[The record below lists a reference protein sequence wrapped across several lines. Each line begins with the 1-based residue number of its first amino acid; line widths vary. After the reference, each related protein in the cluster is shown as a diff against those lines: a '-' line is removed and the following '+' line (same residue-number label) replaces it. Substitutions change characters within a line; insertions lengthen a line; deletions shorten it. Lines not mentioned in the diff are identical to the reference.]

1 MRRTVRAYNP
11 FEMKLSN
18 ENTTPTRKPAE
29 LLREVFL
36 TRKERNPAY
45 SQAAFARDLGTSVAL
60 LSRVMSDQRPMSL
73 KFGLQVTTALGLSE
87 QESNALLYSILK
99 NSSKKAKISARV
111 RHRLENDFN
120 SQSDSNGP
128 VYTTVEIERFKAM
141 SQWYH
146 LAILNL
152 TTVEGFDPSPRWIAR
167 ALGISNAEAAGAS
180 ERLVALGLLNE
191 TEGTLNRTK
200 EHFYIKTQKS
210 EGAMRKFHSQM
221 IEKAS
226 NELTNADDE
235 QFKRRLINSI
245 TFSCGPEHI
254 EAIKDRINRCQ
265 DEILALVGTGKKTSV
280 YQMNAQ
286 FFPLSQSKPS
296 GEKP

>member
-1 MRRTVRAYNP
+1 
-11 FEMKLSN
+11 MKPSN
-18 ENTTPTRKPAE
+18 ETITPVRKPAE
-29 LLREVFL
+29 FLREIFL

-45 SQAAFARDLGTSVAL
+45 SQSAFARDLGISVAI
-60 LSRVMSDQRPMSL
+60 LSRVMSGQRPMSL

-87 QESNALLYSILK
+87 QESNALVYSILK

-120 SQSDSNGP
+120 SQSDSNAP
-128 VYTTVEIERFKAM
+128 LYTTVEIERFKAM

-152 TTVEGFDPSPRWIAR
+152 TTVEGFEPSPHWIAR
-167 ALGISNAEAAGAS
+167 ALGISNAEAAGAV
-180 ERLVALGLLNE
+180 ERLVALGLLTE
-191 TEGTLNRTK
+191 TENTLKRTK
-200 EHFYIKTQKS
+200 ENFYIKTQKS
-210 EGAMRKFHSQM
+210 EGAMRKFHTEM
-221 IEKAS
+221 IAKAS
-226 NELTNADDE
+226 NELTRTNDE
-235 QFKRRLINSI
+235 DFQRRLINSI

-254 EAIKDRINRCQ
+254 EAIKDRIDRCQ
-265 DEILALVGTGKKTSV
+265 DEILALVGTGKKTTV

-286 FFPLSQSKPS
+286 FFPLTQPKPS